1 MGKPFYDQEKTN
13 SQPVTHQPTAPPLSE
28 IPSNETSYVDFIVLG
43 NKENYSIR
51 ADKLSILNSNT
62 ELARMVRAEKFTIN
76 HTSIDV
82 VNFEKLIRFIETK
95 FIRFNDDIKSTLN
108 VLELASVFQCH
119 ELIISCVKELDL
131 RLAVDNV
138 VDIFKALRYYTTSS
152 TRPVKLTTAE
162 EHLNALLFNTLQF
175 IDQNAGN
182 VLKLESML
190 SLRFEEIELIVKR
203 DALKIPSEIVI
214 FDLLADW
221 SSRECVRKNLEPNE
235 ENRRKVLGALVFT
248 PRYLLMKY
256 EEFKKCRER
265 VNLLDPIETQLI
277 VNYFTKK
284 RNSNLTEE
292 QVTMIENFKEPR
304 PEFPAMPV
312 HLSERSNPKKYSK
325 KMRKYAQ
332 KMCEGDRS
340 SCDSCLVNCA
350 SVFACIFE

>member
-1 MGKPFYDQEKTN
+1 
-13 SQPVTHQPTAPPLSE
+13 
-28 IPSNETSYVDFIVLG
+28 
-43 NKENYSIR
+43 
-51 ADKLSILNSNT
+51 
-62 ELARMVRAEKFTIN
+62 
-76 HTSIDV
+76 
-82 VNFEKLIRFIETK
+82 
-95 FIRFNDDIKSTLN
+95 
-108 VLELASVFQCH
+108 
-119 ELIISCVKELDL
+119 VKELDL

-152 TRPVKLTTAE
+152 TRPVNVTTAE

-175 IDQNAGN
+175 IDQHAGD

-190 SLRFEEIELIVKR
+190 SLRFEELELVVKR
-203 DALKIPSEIVI
+203 DALQIPSETVI
-214 FDLLADW
+214 FDLLAAW
-221 SSRECVRKNLEPNE
+221 SSRECERKNLEPNE
-235 ENRRKVLGALVFT
+235 ENRRKVLGALVFS

-277 VNYFTKK
+277 ENYFNKK

-304 PEFPAMPV
+304 PEYAVMPV
-312 HLSERSNPKKYSK
+312 YMSERSNPKKYPK

-332 KMCEGDRS
+332 KMSEGERGSCEN
-340 SCDSCLVNCA
+340 CLINCA